1 MCSRR
6 ELKSNNNPRNEFSL
20 FAPVPVKRSA
30 PKKVAVLGAR
40 YGDLIVETRAL
51 HPLGVDISESPGTTE
66 DEIIAAS
73 EGAEIIICGGAP
85 KITAAVIR
93 RLPELKAVVRYG
105 IGVDTVDLAECT
117 KRGIYVANVPDYCI
131 DEVATH
137 ALTLILTWSRK
148 LPLAQQ
154 TIKSGQWDIS
164 ALRPL
169 ESPRDQ
175 VLGLVGFGRIAQA
188 LCRMSRA
195 IGFQVWA
202 HDPYVEK
209 SRIQKRGAKAV
220 SLKHLVRGAD
230 FISLHLPLT
239 AKTRHIINAE
249 RLRDMKPT
257 SYLINT
263 ARGELVDEKALQHAL
278 MEGRIGGAGLDV
290 MEHEPP
296 DSDHPLRFSERI
308 VVTPHCAW
316 YTTRSQ
322 KELRQKACAEAIRV
336 LRGGI
341 PKHLVNKAALR

>member
-1 MCSRR
+1 MR
-6 ELKSNNNPRNEFSL
+6 
-20 FAPVPVKRSA
+20 
-30 PKKVAVLGAR
+30 KKVAVLGAR
-40 YGDLIVETRAL
+40 YGDLIIERRAL
-51 HPLGVDISESPGTTE
+51 GPLGVDLSESSGTTE
-66 DEIIAAS
+66 DEIVAAS
-73 EGAEIIICGGAP
+73 EGAQVILCGGAP
-85 KITAAVIR
+85 KINAAVIR

-105 IGVDTVDLAECT
+105 IGVDTVDLVECT

-137 ALTLILTWSRK
+137 ALTLILNWARK
-148 LPLAQQ
+148 LPIAKQ
-154 TIKSGQWDIS
+154 TIKSGQWNIA

-175 VLGLVGFGRIAQA
+175 VLGLLGFGRIAQA

-195 IGFQVWA
+195 IGFHVWA

-209 SRIQKRGAKAV
+209 SRIRNRGAKPV
-220 SLKHLVRGAD
+220 SLQRLIRGAD

-239 AKTRHIINAE
+239 VKTRHIINAE
-249 RLRDMKPT
+249 RLAEMKAT

-263 ARGELVDEKALQHAL
+263 ARGELVDEKALQRAL
-278 MEGRIGGAGLDV
+278 REGRIGGAGLDV

-296 DSDHPLRFSERI
+296 ASDHPLRFLERAVI
-308 VVTPHCAW
+308 TPHCAW
-316 YTTRSQ
+316 YTERSQ

-341 PKHLVNKAALR
+341 PKNLVNRPPLR